1 MSMIGLSMMNYYVQ
15 DGTISIWPASW
26 YHMFEKERRAR
37 LQDEAVSSP
46 VTIASGEE
54 EQLAD
59 ELEALNRKIDDA
71 ETFAAMAVTGSRE
84 YIKDT
89 ELVLRLLKKRVVL
102 LERMED

>member
-1 MSMIGLSMMNYYVQ
+1 
-15 DGTISIWPASW
+15 
-26 YHMFEKERRAR
+26 MFEKERRAR

-89 ELVLRLLKKRVVL
+89 DLVLRLLKKRVVL
-102 LERMED
+102 LERMDD